1 MSRPSAISAPSSR
14 TISASSRPIRS
25 GASACRADRCRPMRS
40 SSSGAIP
47 CMPKRCGCA
56 ASTKRPRT
64 RAPRRRTS
72 IISCATSPSAAAP
85 RSPMIGRSDVEAAW
99 RLIQPYVRRT
109 PAIDLPAGMLSVSSP
124 LALKLESLQVSGSFK
139 GRGAFHKLLASK
151 VPAAGI
157 IAASGGN
164 HGAAVAYAAR
174 ALGHKAEIFV
184 PTIASPAKVARLK
197 SYGAVV
203 HQIGAVYAEAR
214 AASEKRAAETGA
226 LTVPAYEDPVVFAG
240 AGSVALE
247 FAEQARFDTLLV
259 AVGGGGLIAGCAAA
273 IGAATRIV
281 AVETEGTPTLHEA
294 LCAGHPV
301 DVEISGIAADA
312 LGASR
317 IGVPNFEIAQ
327 KLVRESVLV
336 NDEAVRT
343 AQRALWQELRVIAE
357 PAGATGLAALMAG
370 AYRPAPGER
379 VATLVCGANTEPGS
393 VV

>member
-1 MSRPSAISAPSSR
+1 
-14 TISASSRPIRS
+14 
-25 GASACRADRCRPMRS
+25 
-40 SSSGAIP
+40 
-47 CMPKRCGCA
+47 
-56 ASTKRPRT
+56 
-64 RAPRRRTS
+64 
-72 IISCATSPSAAAP
+72 
-85 RSPMIGRSDVEAAW
+85 MIGRSDVEAAW
-99 RLIQPYVRRT
+99 RLIQPHVRRT
-109 PAIDLPAGMLSVSSP
+109 PALELPAGTFGVSSP

-139 GRGAFHKLLASK
+139 GRGAFHKLLATK

-164 HGAAVAYAAR
+164 HGAAAAYAAR
-174 ALGHKAEIFV
+174 ALGHRAEIFV

-203 HQIGAVYAEAR
+203 HQVGAVYAEAR
-214 AASEKRAAETGA
+214 VASEKRAAETGA

-273 IGAATRIV
+273 IGGTAKIV

-294 LCAGHPV
+294 RRAGHPV
-301 DVEISGIAADA
+301 DVRISGIAADS

-327 KLVRESVLV
+327 KLVRDSVLV
-336 NDEAVRT
+336 NDQAVR
-343 AQRALWQELRVIAE
+343 AALHALWQELRVIAE
-357 PAGATGLAALMAG
+357 PAGAAGLAALMAG